1 MKMLRKISPL
11 SMKNVLLRCIQK
23 ICVCVLKL
31 FLAPRP
37 TSLFLMLISL
47 PLASIMLCKLHL
59 RSFEIFHFIKSRT
72 HTSVKNIIE
81 TGVVNIFQIAAATF
95 SIVIVQFIKTSLA
108 IFPVVPL
115 N

>member
-1 MKMLRKISPL
+1 MYLCL
-11 SMKNVLLRCIQK
+11 CIEA
-23 ICVCVLKL
+23 
-31 FLAPRP
+31 FFGTEADF
-37 TSLFLMLISL
+37 SLFLMLISL
-47 PLASIMLCKLHL
+47 PLASILLCKLHL

-95 SIVIVQFIKTSLA
+95 SIVIVQFLKTTLA
-108 IFPVVPL
+108 IFLVVPL